1 MDSVNQRLTNVIDF
15 LKNSREI
22 YNDADFAKRIG
33 KSRSYVS
40 EAKSGSRTITE
51 QFVLL
56 IESEFP
62 VVNGAY
68 ILSGEGS
75 MLKDNAP
82 TDEDYLPR
90 ITDNPNEGRP
100 YYDVDFLG
108 GYGELDSDTGAVASY
123 NIDYKPFNRDGVFY
137 GNLYGDSMFPEF
149 HSGAVLAMRCVENWR
164 DYLLLDK
171 VYAIVT
177 TGGQRTV
184 KRLTKG
190 EDKDSYT
197 LVPINPKYEAQ
208 TIPKRAILA
217 VYEVLGGINRYE

>member
-1 MDSVNQRLTNVIDF
+1 MSTI
-15 LKNSREI
+15 KN
-22 YNDADFAKRIG
+22 RI
-33 KSRSYVS
+33 S
-40 EAKSGSRTITE
+40 
-51 QFVLL
+51 QL
-56 IESEFP
+56 IEEENISVAEFERRSGLS
-62 VVNGAY
+62 NGYTRNFKGNLGAEKLEG
-68 ILSGEGS
+68 ILSAFPNLSRDWLLYGEGS